1 MHPPDFCQGL
11 RAESSKFCAMKQLFS
26 SSSCLW
32 QKKEKNGWTEF
43 RVNCLVW
50 TQCTIHEHRRVLVIN
65 CALGRHFVTSTQY
78 GTNLIMS
85 DYWKSLLLRNGLPLL
100 SSQQVKQF
108 PADSPATQLVQ
119 VLKETDPDDSFSSVP
134 YEKGSC
140 FLYYLEQILG
150 GPGFKILLSIQYS
163 PEIRSKGK
171 REANRT
177 YISLCAH
184 QCEFIFA
191 LFPDLMPTF
200 LLLFNQRLGP
210 MKRL

>member
-1 MHPPDFCQGL
+1 MHPRDFCQRL
-11 RAESSKFCAMKQLFS
+11 RAEASKLCAMRQYYFHLPPVVTNVKEKWLNWISSQLFS
-26 SSSCLW
+26 SD
-32 QKKEKNGWTEF
+32 
-43 RVNCLVW
+43 
-50 TQCTIHEHRRVLVIN
+50 TIHEHRRVLVIQ
-65 CALGRHFVTSTQY
+65 CSLGRHFVTSTQY
-78 GTNLIMS
+78 GTNLIMG
-85 DYWKSLLLRNGLPLL
+85 DNWRSLPLRNGLSLCLP

-163 PEIRSKGK
+163 PEIRSKEK

-177 YISLCAH
+177 YILLCAH
-184 QCEFIFA
+184 QCKFIFA

-200 LLLFNQRLGP
+200 QLLLNQRLGP
-210 MKRL
+210 MKWL